1 MVSRRSLLVGAA
13 AAAGLVWA
21 KPSDN
26 GGNYSSYFHTLNNTL
41 RKNGIDKPSLVID
54 LDRLDRN
61 IDRVA
66 QSVTEGIGRGYRV
79 VVKSIPSPGLVN
91 YVASRANTKA
101 LMVFHRPFVQAMAVE
116 RPDSDLL
123 LGKPMPI
130 AAAQT
135 FYDQHEGEFNPE
147 KQLQWLIDTDARL
160 IQYLD
165 LAKAKNLKLR
175 INLELDVGL
184 HRGGYATPEA
194 LVVALDMI
202 SANPAHLEF
211 SGFMGYDAHVSGLP
225 KILAKGELLKIKQR
239 YASAVDFL
247 QQKYPSLMNDKLC
260 FNGAG
265 SPTFRY
271 YEDNTVV
278 NEISAG
284 SCLLKPT
291 HFDLAILEDFEESS
305 FIASPVL
312 KRLQGGR
319 LPAVEWAGPLIRGW
333 DKNQAQTYFAYSG
346 NWLADLESPPGLSK
360 HFAYVS
366 SNQQGYNASSSV
378 GLDIDDFIFLRPTQS
393 EAVLLEFGDL
403 IGVRGNVIEQR
414 WSVLP
419 AGV

>member
-1 MVSRRSLLVGAA
+1 MVSRRSLLIGGA
-13 AAAGLVWA
+13 AAAGLMLA
-21 KPSDN
+21 KPDDK
-26 GGNYSSYFHTLNNTL
+26 GGNYSPYFQALNNTL
-41 RKNGIDKPSLVID
+41 RKYGIDKPSLVID

-66 QSVTEGIGRGYRV
+66 KSAATGVGRDYRV

-91 YVASRANTKA
+91 YVASRAGTKA
-101 LMVFHRPFVQAMAVE
+101 LMVFHRPFIQAMAVE

-123 LGKPMPI
+123 LGKPLPI

-135 FYDQHEGEFNPE
+135 FYQQHKGQFNPA

-160 IQYLD
+160 VQYLA
-165 LAKAKNLKLR
+165 LAKARKLKMR

-194 LVVALDMI
+194 LVSALAII

-211 SGFMGYDAHVSGLP
+211 SGFMGYDAHVSALP
-225 KILAKGELLKIKQR
+225 KILVEAELAKIKQR
-239 YASAVDFL
+239 YAAAVDFVR
-247 QQKYPSLMNDKLC
+247 QKYPALINDKLC

-271 YEDNTVV
+271 YENNTVI
-278 NEISAG
+278 NEVSAG

-291 HFDLAILEDFEESS
+291 DFDLAILEDFEESS

-319 LPAVEWAGPLIRGW
+319 LPAVEWTGPLIRAW

-346 NWLADLESPPGLSK
+346 NWMADLASPPGLTK
-360 HFAYVS
+360 HFAYAS
-366 SNQQGYNASSSV
+366 SNQQGYNASGSV
-378 GLDIDDFIFLRPTQS
+378 GLDIDDFIFLRPAQS

-403 IGVRGNVIEQR
+403 IGVRGTTIVQR
-414 WSVLP
+414 WPVLP
-419 AGV
+419 VGV